1 MKLLTSLIAVCA
13 LASGCATCGN
23 HPVACSV
30 AGALVVGSVAATIA
44 ANQSGGNQGVHHQVL
59 DIPTLH
65 PPTLRH

>member
-1 MKLLTSLIAVCA
+1 MKVLTSLIAVCA

-30 AGALVVGSVAATIA
+30 ASAVIIGSVAATVA
-44 ANQSGGNQGVHHQVL
+44 ANSSDRNQPQRNQVL

-65 PPTLRH
+65 H